1 MVRSPLTV
9 GLFFVLMG
17 YYVCY
22 YSVVLWKSKRV
33 TAEEIKSSDPTA
45 PIT

>member
-1 MVRSPLTV
+1 MLGSPLTG
-9 GLFFVLMG
+9 GLFCVLMG

-22 YSVVLWKSKRV
+22 YSVVLWKSKRIS
-33 TAEEIKSSDPTA
+33 TQEIGSGPTA